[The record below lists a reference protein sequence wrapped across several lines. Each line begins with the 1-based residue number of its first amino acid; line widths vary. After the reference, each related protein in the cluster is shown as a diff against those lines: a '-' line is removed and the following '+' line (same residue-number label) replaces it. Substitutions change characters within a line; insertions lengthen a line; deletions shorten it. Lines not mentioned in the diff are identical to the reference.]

1 MDKSWPSQPL
11 DWLRP
16 SWNFQYK
23 CFNGHFLI
31 KRKMQNAL
39 SDEDDCFASF
49 HWMEDILEHHCCE
62 TKDNSMK
69 SAIAKISIQ
78 TFQAHLFLSVKCQS
92 VSIALH
98 LSLTHTLSL
107 SLSLTHTPTLSL
119 THTRTQNIF
128 FLITLFLSPT
138 NTLSPAPIFAYHWEM
153 LVLKTITAACDGSVT
168 LRYNPRTNFHLG
180 TVVMTELIA
189 QWHHDYIWGKGSNP
203 NSTHFFRDYISV
215 QWSQITFSQFTFFRF
230 LINSNY

>member
-31 KRKMQNAL
+31 KRKMENAL
-39 SDEDDCFASF
+39 PDEDDCFASF

-62 TKDNSMK
+62 TIDNSMK

-98 LSLTHTLSL
+98 LSLSLSHTH
-107 SLSLTHTPTLSL
+107 SLSLTHTHAPKTYSFSSHSFSHQPILYHQVQSL
-119 THTRTQNIF
+119 HTIEKCLCWKQ
-128 FLITLFLSPT
+128 LQL
-138 NTLSPAPIFAYHWEM
+138 
-153 LVLKTITAACDGSVT
+153 LVMV
-168 LRYNPRTNFHLG
+168 R
-180 TVVMTELIA
+180 
-189 QWHHDYIWGKGSNP
+189 
-203 NSTHFFRDYISV
+203 
-215 QWSQITFSQFTFFRF
+215 
-230 LINSNY
+230 